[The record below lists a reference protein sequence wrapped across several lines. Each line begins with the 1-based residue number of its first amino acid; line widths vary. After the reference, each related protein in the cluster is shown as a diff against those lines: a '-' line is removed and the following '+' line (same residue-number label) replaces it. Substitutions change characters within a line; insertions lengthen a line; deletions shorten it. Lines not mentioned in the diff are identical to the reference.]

1 MKLNRALIVACLA
14 GSFALAGSLFAADP
28 APAPAPEAKKHIGM
42 EEARAIA
49 IEKVPGGEVASEELS
64 RAAGKLIY
72 IFELRLAG
80 KKGVEVVIVDAIDGV
95 VLQVTHKTEWAAR
108 RDAQIRRRGAARN

>member
-14 GSFALAGSLFAADP
+14 FALAGSLFSAD
-28 APAPAPEAKKHIGM
+28 PAPEAKKHIGM

-49 IEKVPGGEVASEELS
+49 IEKVPGGEVAVEELS

-108 RDAQIRRRGAARN
+108 RDAQTRRRGAARN

>member
-14 GSFALAGSLFAADP
+14 FALAGSLFAADP
-28 APAPAPEAKKHIGM
+28 APAPEAKKHIGM
-42 EEARAIA
+42 DEARAIA
-49 IEKVPGGEVASEELS
+49 IEKVPGGEVSVEELS

-80 KKGVEVVIVDAIDGV
+80 KKGVEVVIVDALDGV

-108 RDAQIRRRGAARN
+108 RDAQARRRGAARN